1 MTKNEELRSQWQPI
15 ETAPKDQTVMV
26 WWGEGCWWGRKSR
39 TIPVGAVF
47 PKGPYAWTV
56 KFGDGL
62 RVADPTHWMPLPQPP
77 TNATAQP
84 SEELRSVKALREIAV
99 ELTAALESWHGS
111 GTGFANC
118 GACKTLERAKAA
130 GILPEPLRPAESAEE
145 KTVPVSGEGQ

>member
-77 TNATAQP
+77 TNAMAQP

-99 ELTAALESWHGS
+99 ELAEALEATRCNRCSNTGFGSDGKFKFKCNCGYDKRVAAL
-111 GTGFANC
+111 
-118 GACKTLERAKAA
+118 AKYHSA
-130 GILPEPLRPAESAEE
+130 GILP
-145 KTVPVSGEGQ
+145 KDK

>member
-99 ELTAALESWHGS
+99 EGVEEQKRIETGLYNLCEMGLVRPVEETRSVARRVRKMIDRAAEVL
-111 GTGFANC
+111 
-118 GACKTLERAKAA
+118 K
-130 GILPEPLRPAESAEE
+130 
-145 KTVPVSGEGQ
+145 